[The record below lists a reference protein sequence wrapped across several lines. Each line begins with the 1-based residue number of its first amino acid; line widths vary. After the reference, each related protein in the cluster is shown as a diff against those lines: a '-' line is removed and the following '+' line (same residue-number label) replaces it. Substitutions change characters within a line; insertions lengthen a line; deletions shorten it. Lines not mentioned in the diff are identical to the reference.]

1 MDMSN
6 RAAIRYAKAILER
19 AKEQNSLEQTSKDM
33 LLVAQTIGSN
43 SELYSFITNQ
53 VVSSEVKLS
62 ALLEVFVQIGEDAKL
77 LLRLLA
83 ENKRLDILS
92 NVAEAFNKL
101 YNDLSGVEVVKVTT
115 AIALTPEL
123 ETKVLAKAK
132 EFTSKSIVIENVIDP
147 SIIGGFILRVGDKQY
162 NASVANRLTALK
174 RELVN

>member
-162 NASVANRLTALK
+162 NASVANRLTSLK

>member
-123 ETKVLAKAK
+123 ETKVLAKTK

>member
-6 RAAIRYAKAILER
+6 RAAIRYAKAILDR
-19 AKEQNSLEQTSKDM
+19 AKELNSLGQTSKDM
-33 LLVAQTIGSN
+33 LLVAQTVGSN
-43 SELYSFITNQ
+43 SELHSFVTNQ
-53 VVSSEVKLS
+53 IISSEVKLS
-62 ALLEVFVQIGEDAKL
+62 ALLEVFAQVGEDTKL
-77 LLRLLA
+77 LMRLLA

-92 NVAEAFNKL
+92 NVADAFNKL

-123 ETKVLAKAK
+123 ESKVLAKAK

-162 NASVANRLTALK
+162 NASVANRLTSLK

>member
-19 AKEQNSLEQTSKDM
+19 AKEQNSLEQASKDM

-162 NASVANRLTALK
+162 NASVANRLTSLK

>member
-19 AKEQNSLEQTSKDM
+19 AKEQNSLEPTSKDM

-43 SELYSFITNQ
+43 AELHSFVTNQ
-53 VVSSEVKLS
+53 VISSEVKLS
-62 ALLEVFVQIGEDAKL
+62 ALLEVFAQVGEDAKL

-92 NVAEAFNKL
+92 NVADAFNKL

-132 EFTSKSIVIENVIDP
+132 EFTSKSMVIENVIDP

-162 NASVANRLTALK
+162 NASVANRLTSLK